1 MLLLVLSLHL
11 VLHGMRTGEVC
22 ALTWNDI
29 DLVNGIIEV
38 KHNVYDKKK
47 DDKGRWYLG
56 TTKTETG
63 NRKVYIAQTL
73 LKALKNYKKKQ
84 LYYKELIGSDYHYY
98 HLENVT
104 NDYGKTVEYRI
115 VENENNILNI
125 NSLNF
130 VFTKYDG
137 SYIGTDL
144 TKYPFKIIHKE
155 LKIKN
160 CRFYDLRGS
169 YATKSLWERCKLK
182 RSCRFIGT

>member
-1 MLLLVLSLHL
+1 
-11 VLHGMRTGEVC
+11 MRTGEVC

-130 VFTKYDG
+130 VLQNMMAVILEQTLLN
-137 SYIGTDL
+137 TL
-144 TKYPFKIIHKE
+144 
-155 LKIKN
+155 LK
-160 CRFYDLRGS
+160 
-169 YATKSLWERCKLK
+169 
-182 RSCRFIGT
+182 